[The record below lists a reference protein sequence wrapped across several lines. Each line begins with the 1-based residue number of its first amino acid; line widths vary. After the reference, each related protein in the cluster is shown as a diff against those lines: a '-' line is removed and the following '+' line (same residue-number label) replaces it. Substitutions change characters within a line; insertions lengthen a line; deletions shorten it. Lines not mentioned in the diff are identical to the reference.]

1 MAAGA
6 PIARA
11 RMGVANPMGDVFRLV
26 VQHVG
31 DHICSFVEGNVVL
44 ARRFCPPPRNESF
57 IVMNPEYAEAVYI
70 SAMTEGCWRSRVVY
84 CENDEDGGFCELCG
98 IRSMDLAVHDIWF
111 FSKVVYLEMDTLPYT
126 PEVNEMI
133 REAMVGDASM
143 VQERLCCDICRLC
156 CMAEVMGAF
165 GLSTRM

>member
-1 MAAGA
+1 MATGA
-6 PIARA
+6 PIART

-57 IVMNPEYAEAVYI
+57 IVMNPECAEARHI
-70 SAMTEGCWRSRVVY
+70 SAMTEAWWRYRAVY
-84 CENDEDGGFCELCG
+84 CEADEYGPFCQLCG
-98 IRSMDLAVHDIWF
+98 IRALDLAVRDIWF
-111 FSKVVYLEMDTLPYT
+111 FSKVVYLEVDTLPYT

-133 REAMVGDASM
+133 GEAMVGDASM

-156 CMAEVMGAF
+156 CRKDVMGAF

>member
-1 MAAGA
+1 
-6 PIARA
+6 
-11 RMGVANPMGDVFRLV
+11 MGDAFRLV

-57 IVMNPEYAEAVYI
+57 IVMNPEYAEVEHI
-70 SAMTEGCWRSRVVY
+70 SAMTEGCWRSRSVSR
-84 CENDEDGGFCELCG
+84 EADEYGGFCELCG
-98 IRSMDLAVHDIWF
+98 IRSMHLAVHDIWF
-111 FSKVVYLEMDTLPYT
+111 FSKVVYLEVDALPYT

-133 REAMVGDASM
+133 RKAMVEGQSM
-143 VQERLCCDICRLC
+143 VQQRLCCDVCRLLC
-156 CMAEVMGAF
+156 LVERTF